1 MLKFIK
7 KILCLVYLSTTFNY
21 SNALCNSISNFDGNC
36 KRFIIPKVGKIYYK
50 NFKVPL
56 IGNQKI
62 QTEIKTDNLATIKL
76 EGIIN
81 ELGTIRYFKLDTDKP
96 LIRLSP
102 NLKKIVKTFNIEYS
116 IPYYDY
122 ENDRIIFIVNIKT
135 INYKT
140 EVIMDYLYRY
150 N

>member
-1 MLKFIK
+1 MLKFIS
-7 KILCLVYLSTTFNY
+7 KIVFLIYLSSSFNY
-21 SNALCNSISNFDGNC
+21 SNALCKPSGYFYENSN
-36 KRFIIPKVGKIYYK
+36 RFIIPQVGKIYYK
-50 NFKVPL
+50 NFKIPL

-62 QTEIKTDNLATIKL
+62 QTEIKTNNLATIRL

-81 ELGTIRYFKLDTDKP
+81 ELGTVRYFKLDTEKP

-116 IPYYDY
+116 FPYYDY
-122 ENDRIIFIVNIKT
+122 ENDRIIFIVNVKT

-140 EVIMDYLYRY
+140 KVELDYLYRY